1 MFLRVVHSSIDPAK
15 IDDVLAL
22 KDDVIAATTKQ
33 AGFVSFQGGVSR
45 ATGAFITDQHL
56 GDRGCRKASPAR
68 GPGRHPRQAR
78 RARTSGEVGRHLRAH
93 LVGLSTDG
101 LIAGPR

>member
-22 KDDVIAATTKQ
+22 KDDVIAATKKQ

-45 ATGAFITDQHL
+45 ATGAFITISTWQTEAAGKL
-56 GDRGCRKASPAR
+56 R
-68 GPGRHPRQAR
+68 PGRDPRQAH
-78 RARTSGEVGRHLRAH
+78 RAWTSGEVGRHLRAH

-101 LIAGPR
+101 PIAGRR